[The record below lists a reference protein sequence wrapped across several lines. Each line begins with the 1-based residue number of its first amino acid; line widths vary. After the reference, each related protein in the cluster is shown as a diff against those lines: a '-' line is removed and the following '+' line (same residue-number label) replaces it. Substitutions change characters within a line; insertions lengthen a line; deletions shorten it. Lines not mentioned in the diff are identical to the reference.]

1 MRGGGAVSDAG
12 RRSVAASA
20 AAAAADDES
29 IPFPLLRAS
38 TAASSAISSQHLL
51 VLLLSLL
58 HRCKREHEIQGQSP
72 LSRADSLQKK
82 AKEKSEEA
90 LIFFAL
96 FPSFTAVVSRF
107 TDSAL
112 FSRFLALFTT
122 YFPSLF
128 HV

>member
-20 AAAAADDES
+20 
-29 IPFPLLRAS
+29 

-58 HRCKREHEIQGQSP
+58 HRCKREHEKQGQSP

>member
-58 HRCKREHEIQGQSP
+58 HRCKREHEKQGQSP